1 MNRVQRAIAEMT
13 GRIKP
18 NSILS
23 AFNLKS
29 FWGADQTVDYARS
42 DYDLFKAVY
51 YAAVYKKKGEEYLL
65 GAGFAKPII
74 NSTAAFTIGNG
85 FRVSL
90 DGADEGTPIEA
101 AENEINDWIGKHV
114 SDFYNLAKYGFRD
127 GDAFMIL
134 HDDLSLEFA
143 DPSTVTVVYD
153 PTNGGVIG
161 YDIVETVDVT
171 STEKVTYKRIYR
183 KSGYRVIKVNAQ
195 GEEIETVINVAFTTD
210 GIVDVRQMIE
220 DTKLDDEPFDGTF
233 EQDDLIE
240 VALPVFHYANELEP
254 KSVYGISDIQNSL
267 IYFAGYSK
275 VLQEATKSNIYN
287 STPIPVIKGSKNSN
301 ALEQKNPDGT
311 TKKNIQWGRNMV
323 IYLEGDGADASFM
336 NVPQTMSDT
345 GALLEYY
352 FYLIVQSSETPEFIF
367 GAAMNSSKAS
377 ASEQMPIMVKKAER
391 KRSQL
396 TRVLNQVIDA
406 YIYKRFAQGDQN
418 FYAVYTAKSAI
429 GIDFPPIVD
438 EDKNITLQTVNTL
451 VEKGIIS
458 DRTALEMLTNV
469 KDKTGELEQ
478 ARKDDADR
486 ASRTDVF
493 SNVGN
498 RIDDELNGGG
508 GGE

>member
-18 NSILS
+18 NSIMS

-29 FWGADQTVDYARS
+29 FWGANQTVDYART
-42 DYDLFKAVY
+42 DYKLFRAVY
-51 YAAVYKKKGEEYLL
+51 YAAIMDGKGEEYLL

-85 FRVSL
+85 FRVSF
-90 DGADEGTPIEA
+90 DGADEGTPIET
-101 AENEINDWIGKHV
+101 AENEVNSWIADHV
-114 SDFYNLAKYGFRD
+114 SDFYNLAKYAFRE
-127 GDAFMIL
+127 GDSFMIL

-143 DPSTVTVVYD
+143 DPDTVTVIYD
-153 PTNGGVIG
+153 PTNGGVLG
-161 YDIVETVDVT
+161 YDIVETVDIS
-171 STEKVTYKRIYR
+171 STEKVTYKRVYR
-183 KSGYRVIKVNAQ
+183 KSGYKVVKINAQ

-210 GIVDVRQMIE
+210 GIVDVRQMMIDTAE
-220 DTKLDDEPFDGTF
+220 DETPFTGEFDED
-233 EQDDLIE
+233 ELIT
-240 VALPVFHYANELEP
+240 VALPVFHFANEVEP

-287 STPIPVIKGSKNSN
+287 STPIPVIKGSKNAN
-301 ALEQKNPDGT
+301 ALDQKNTDGT
-311 TKKNIQWGRNMV
+311 TKKNLQWGRNMV

-396 TRVLNQVIDA
+396 TRVLKQVINA
-406 YIYKRFAQGDQN
+406 YIYKRYSQGDQN
-418 FYAVYTAKSAI
+418 FYALYTAQSSF
-429 GIDFPPIVD
+429 GIDFPAIVD
-438 EDKNITLQTVNTL
+438 EDKNITLQTVQTL

-458 DRTALEMLTNV
+458 DRTALEMLTSV
-469 KDKTGELEQ
+469 KDKAGELEQ

-486 ASRTDVF
+486 AARTDVF
-493 SNVGN
+493 ANESN
-498 RIDDELNGGG
+498 RINDELDNEGA
-508 GGE
+508 

>member
-29 FWGADQTVDYARS
+29 FWGANQTVDYART
-42 DYDLFKAVY
+42 DYKLFRAVY
-51 YAAVYKKKGEEYLL
+51 YAAVMDGKGEEYLL

-101 AENEINDWIGKHV
+101 AENDINAWIADHV
-114 SDFYNLAKYGFRD
+114 SDFYNLAKYGFRE

-143 DPSTVTVVYD
+143 EPDTVTVIYD
-153 PTNGGVIG
+153 PMNGGVLG
-161 YDIVETVDVT
+161 YDIVETVDVS

-183 KSGYRVIKVNAQ
+183 KSGFRVVKVNAQ
-195 GEEIETVINVAFTTD
+195 GEEIETVLNQAFTND
-210 GIVDVRQMIE
+210 GIVDVKQMMA
-220 DTKLDDEPFDGTF
+220 DTADDDEPFDGTF
-233 EQDDLIE
+233 DEDELIS
-240 VALPVFHYANELEP
+240 VALPVFHFANEIEP

-301 ALEQKNPDGT
+301 ALDQKNPDGT

-391 KRSQL
+391 KRSQM
-396 TRVLNQVIDA
+396 TAVLKQVINA
-406 YIYKRFAQGDQN
+406 YIYKRYAQGDQN
-418 FYAVYTAKSAI
+418 FYAVYTAESSI

-438 EDKNITLQTVNTL
+438 EDKNITLQTVQTL
-451 VEKGIIS
+451 VDKGIIS
-458 DRTALEMLTNV
+458 DRTALEMLTTV
-469 KDKTGELEQ
+469 KDKAGELEQ

-486 ASRTDVF
+486 AARTDVF
-493 SNVGN
+493 ANESG
-498 RIDDELNGGG
+498 RINDELNGGG
-508 GGE
+508 GE